1 MDNEAIKEVIG
12 SIMKLSNTILG
23 SIAPEDAKKHF
34 RSACK
39 EALLGMIVI
48 LNHANEKQK
57 DNTSEGV
64 HPEKQSSHNINI
76 TD

>member
-1 MDNEAIKEVIG
+1 MANETIIEVVENILR
-12 SIMKLSNTILG
+12 LSNTVVG
-23 SIAPEDAKKHF
+23 SIVLEDAKRHF

-48 LNHANEKQK
+48 LEHTGEKQK
-57 DNTSEGV
+57 NQTTEGV
-64 HPEKQSSHNINI
+64 HQEKHSIRNIDI